1 MAVWLFREEAEKMD
15 LFTVAVWTGRK
26 RGRKGQ
32 VCACLAEVFS
42 RTASPFL
49 RELQLVGQE
58 LVSLACLQSSL
69 PSALYGLCISFQ
81 LLSQRYIAYV
91 PASLPSE
98 FTSFV
103 FKLSGIFS
111 LPFPK
116 AVRN

>member
-15 LFTVAVWTGRK
+15 LFTVAVWTGGR

-42 RTASPFL
+42 RSASPFL
-49 RELQLVGQE
+49 KELQLVGQE

-81 LLSQRYIAYV
+81 LCLSDTLHISQPR
-91 PASLPSE
+91 SLWSLHHL
-98 FTSFV
+98 FLSSLVYFL
-103 FKLSGIFS
+103 FLFQKL
-111 LPFPK
+111 
-116 AVRN
+116 